1 MFIRPYKA
9 SKDNTYLDKTITLK
23 LDYKKLL
30 NAVHTAIN
38 I

>member
-1 MFIRPYKA
+1 MFIRPYRA
-9 SKDNTYLDKTITLK
+9 SKGNTYLDKK